1 MKPLEKNKPLAAGEV
16 DTDQSLSIE
25 GLTDK
30 QAAFLPA
37 LLSYPTIKEAC
48 FSSGISEPTAWRWL
62 SGDAKFRGQYRLARR
77 QVVEHVIVRIQTDA
91 ASAAKVL
98 REVSDDKEAS
108 ASARVSAAK
117 TIIELAVK
125 AVEIGDLEARLEALE
140 QHIIKREAKDAVQDV
155 KEEKEAAGADAE
167 DDEE

>member
-1 MKPLEKNKPLAAGEV
+1 MKTGVKKKTFAEGEG
-16 DTDQSLSIE
+16 DTNRSLQIE

-48 FSSGISEPTAWRWL
+48 FSSGISEATAWRWL
-62 SGDAKFRGQYRLARR
+62 NSDSKFREQYRLARR
-77 QVVEHVIVRIQTDA
+77 QVVEHVIVRIQIDA

-98 REVSDDKEAS
+98 RDVADDKEAS

-117 TIIELAVK
+117 SIIELAVK
-125 AVEIGDLEARLEALE
+125 AVEIGDVEARLEALE
-140 QHIIKREAKDAVQDV
+140 QHIKQREAEDFVRV
-155 KEEKEAAGADAE
+155 EKEESGEE
-167 DDEE
+167 DDE

>member
-1 MKPLEKNKPLAAGEV
+1 MKTTAKKKTIAEGVGDADK
-16 DTDQSLSIE
+16 SLRIE

-48 FSSGISEPTAWRWL
+48 FSSGISEATAWRWL
-62 SGDAKFRGQYRLARR
+62 NSDSKFREQYRLARR

-98 REVSDDKEAS
+98 RDVADDKEAS

-117 TIIELAVK
+117 SIIELAVK
-125 AVEIGDLEARLEALE
+125 AVEIGDVEARLEALE
-140 QHIIKREAKDAVQDV
+140 RHIKQKEAEDAV
-155 KEEKEAAGADAE
+155 KEEREDDGEEE
-167 DDEE
+167 DDE

>member
-1 MKPLEKNKPLAAGEV
+1 MKTAMRKKAVATD
-16 DTDQSLSIE
+16 DTDAEKSLQIE

-48 FSSGISEPTAWRWL
+48 FSSGISEATAWRWL
-62 SGDAKFRGQYRLARR
+62 SSDSKFREQYRLARR

-98 REVSDDKEAS
+98 RDVADDKEAS

-117 TIIELAVK
+117 SIIELAVK
-125 AVEIGDLEARLEALE
+125 AVEIGDVEARLEALE
-140 QHIIKREAKDAVQDV
+140 QHIV
-155 KEEKEAAGADAE
+155 KKEAEDALKIDKEE
-167 DDEE
+167 DDESEGDEG

>member
-1 MKPLEKNKPLAAGEV
+1 MKTLAKNKPLAP
-16 DTDQSLSIE
+16 DDSDPDQSLSIE

-37 LLSYPTIKEAC
+37 LLSCPTIKEAC

-62 SGDAKFRGQYRLARR
+62 NGDAKFREQYRLARR

-140 QHIIKREAKDAVQDV
+140 QHITRREAEDSV